1 MTKKT
6 LWTVS
11 SALTLLVALL
21 LGCGARYLS
30 EPPPE
35 FYDYVESVPTPSEST
50 LLAEDLSRSTSRR
63 EVCTN
68 FALRQLYGTNADYD
82 ELLAAFEQDLKNT
95 RDKVGKW
102 HMLTTPDL
110 VTFVVSDVATVNL
123 RESYATDPVAL
134 LHFDEETMREGQS
147 IYRTLFV
154 LDLEHAYGDCA
165 PDPYWPK
172 QWQGSDRVPNK

>member
-50 LLAEDLSRSTSRR
+50 LLAEDLSRWTSPR
-63 EVCTN
+63 EVCTG
-68 FALRQLYGTNADYD
+68 FAFRRLYGTDADYSK
-82 ELLAAFEQDLKNT
+82 LLAAYEQDLKNT
-95 RDKVGKW
+95 REKVGKW
-102 HMLTTPDL
+102 HSLMTPDF
-110 VTFVVSDVATVNL
+110 VTFFLSDVATVNVAK
-123 RESYATDPVAL
+123 SDVTDPVAL
-134 LHFDEETMREGQS
+134 LHFDEEIMRQGQS
-147 IYRTLFV
+147 SYATLFV
-154 LDLEHAYGDCA
+154 VDLEHRYGDCK
-165 PDPYWPK
+165 PSPFWPT
-172 QWQGSDRVPNK
+172 QWQRSAVSNG